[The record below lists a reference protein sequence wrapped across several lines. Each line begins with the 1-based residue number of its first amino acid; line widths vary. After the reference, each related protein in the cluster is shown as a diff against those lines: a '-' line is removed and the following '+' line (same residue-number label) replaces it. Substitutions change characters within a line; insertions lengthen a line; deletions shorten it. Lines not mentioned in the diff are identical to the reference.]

1 MTPHPYTV
9 TVTYNPLAHPM
20 DNDEDDCPMTR
31 QFFDNK
37 QDARQFYNFQVDLLD
52 TGTVQLWEGDRE
64 ILAEVA

>member
-1 MTPHPYTV
+1 MTLHPYTV
-9 TVTYNPLAHPM
+9 TATYAPLLHPM
-20 DNDEDDCPMTR
+20 NDDPDYPMTR
-31 QFFDNK
+31 QYFDNK